1 MIPGLPVNKLESLI
15 KKAKFEGHSGNDTVL
30 EKWND
35 VKDKLYSL
43 SDKEKQLG
51 LGEKVSGSIKMIV
64 KAPTVNKE
72 NSGFYRVLL
81 RIFRRIVPKKILSLS
96 IDS

>member
-15 KKAKFEGHSGNDTVL
+15 KKAKFGGHSCNDVVL

-51 LGEKVSGSIKMIV
+51 LGEKVTGTIKMTV
-64 KAPTVNKE
+64 KVQTVTKE
-72 NSGFYRVLL
+72 NSGFYRV
-81 RIFRRIVPKKILSLS
+81 
-96 IDS
+96 